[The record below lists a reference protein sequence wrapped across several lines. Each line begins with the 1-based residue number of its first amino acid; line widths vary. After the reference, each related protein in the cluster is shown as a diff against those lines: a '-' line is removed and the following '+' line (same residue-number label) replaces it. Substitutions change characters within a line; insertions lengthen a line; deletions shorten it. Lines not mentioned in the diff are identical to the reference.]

1 MKLEIK
7 SLPENSFASFIE
19 EGKYD
24 IIYQNYDRLGGN
36 GAQDYVSVFFK
47 TDEIDSLNQKSIG
60 FKSNPVGSFTYAD
73 YVSDLYKENN
83 NIQLE
88 NYIHEHLGKYILN
101 IINNDSEI
109 LNTYNSILKQTFEN
123 QKLLTLDFQNKYLE
137 LIFNKLSENNPDK
150 YNLRMVK
157 NYLEYKLINHKNIK
171 LSRLKRI
178 FNELLI
184 NIEGLEK
191 ISNNTNLTA
200 QRLNF
205 QQSIVN
211 NNSSNIDFWTKFIEL
226 SYIKLNETTGQYTDR
241 LNAFFSG
248 NFTTLENTQKWS
260 QEIVYVFIGELEKV
274 IRDASPVIPLME
286 VDTNWEITRVGG
298 AVSLFNFALQHA
310 YDFTKPPRPG
320 FRKKGN

>member
-1 MKLEIK
+1 M
-7 SLPENSFASFIE
+7 
-19 EGKYD
+19 
-24 IIYQNYDRLGGN
+24 
-36 GAQDYVSVFFK
+36 
-47 TDEIDSLNQKSIG
+47 
-60 FKSNPVGSFTYAD
+60 
-73 YVSDLYKENN
+73 
-83 NIQLE
+83 
-88 NYIHEHLGKYILN
+88 
-101 IINNDSEI
+101 
-109 LNTYNSILKQTFEN
+109 ILKQTFEN

-241 LNAFFSG
+241 LNAFFRK
-248 NFTTLENTQKWS
+248 L
-260 QEIVYVFIGELEKV
+260 Y
-274 IRDASPVIPLME
+274 
-286 VDTNWEITRVGG
+286 
-298 AVSLFNFALQHA
+298 
-310 YDFTKPPRPG
+310 Y
-320 FRKKGN
+320 FRKYTKMKSRNSLCFHRGTRKSN

>member
-241 LNAFFSG
+241 LNAFF
-248 NFTTLENTQKWS
+248 
-260 QEIVYVFIGELEKV
+260 
-274 IRDASPVIPLME
+274 
-286 VDTNWEITRVGG
+286 
-298 AVSLFNFALQHA
+298 
-310 YDFTKPPRPG
+310 
-320 FRKKGN
+320 